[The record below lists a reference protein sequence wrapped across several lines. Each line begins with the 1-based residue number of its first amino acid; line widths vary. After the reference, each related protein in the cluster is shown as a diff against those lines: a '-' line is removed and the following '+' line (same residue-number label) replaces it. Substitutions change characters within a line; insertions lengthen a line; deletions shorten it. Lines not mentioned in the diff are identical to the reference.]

1 MQRIRQRMVVASLFL
16 LGGLPWVLLLIVGFL
31 WLWQE
36 QWLFHWLGVVLVTSL
51 LSWIA
56 ARQFRAMVA
65 RPGIP
70 VPLHANPSPNWSS
83 TQQEAWAS
91 VELVCRRIEKQRP
104 VLEDWDAY
112 LALFQETVETVARH
126 FHPEQEQ
133 PFLEM
138 RIPDLLRIVELL
150 SRDLRVLA
158 AEHVPGSHVV
168 TINDVVKGRKMVGQM
183 QKIYNWYRVAGFA
196 VSPVTAIVNEVRH
209 RVSGDTASLVYREIR
224 LYITTACIRKVGFY
238 AIRLYSGELDF
249 DAGQTD
255 TYLSVE
261 SDRDLSRVRE
271 REQEM
276 AREPLRIV
284 VAGQTGS
291 GKSSLINVLFGEL
304 KAATDVLPTTMQIQ
318 PFVLERDGLPDAII
332 VDSAGYGDS
341 EASASSLPEL
351 EGVLDEADLLL
362 LVCAATHAARDA
374 DRKFLQ
380 LLRHRFREKN
390 RQCPECI
397 VALSQVDRLRPFR
410 EWNPPYCLDPPQGKK
425 ADHIRT
431 AIEAVARDLSV
442 EVEQVVP
449 LNLADGYNVE
459 ESLVPVILRHL
470 PAARRHQY
478 LRCLKS
484 FHEEKYWKDVW
495 RQSRSAG
502 LLMVTSGSNWLK
514 KKWGRG
520 G

>member
-209 RVSGDTASLVYREIR
+209 RVRGDTASLVYREIR
-224 LYITTACIRKVGFY
+224 LYITTATTIRRGSR
-238 AIRLYSGELDF
+238 AISC
-249 DAGQTD
+249 
-255 TYLSVE
+255 S
-261 SDRDLSRVRE
+261 LSRTLDRSLSDST
-271 REQEM
+271 
-276 AREPLRIV
+276 LR
-284 VAGQTGS
+284 
-291 GKSSLINVLFGEL
+291 
-304 KAATDVLPTTMQIQ
+304 
-318 PFVLERDGLPDAII
+318 
-332 VDSAGYGDS
+332 
-341 EASASSLPEL
+341 
-351 EGVLDEADLLL
+351 
-362 LVCAATHAARDA
+362 
-374 DRKFLQ
+374 
-380 LLRHRFREKN
+380 
-390 RQCPECI
+390 
-397 VALSQVDRLRPFR
+397 
-410 EWNPPYCLDPPQGKK
+410 
-425 ADHIRT
+425 
-431 AIEAVARDLSV
+431 
-442 EVEQVVP
+442 
-449 LNLADGYNVE
+449 
-459 ESLVPVILRHL
+459 
-470 PAARRHQY
+470 
-478 LRCLKS
+478 
-484 FHEEKYWKDVW
+484 
-495 RQSRSAG
+495 
-502 LLMVTSGSNWLK
+502 
-514 KKWGRG
+514 
-520 G
+520 